1 MDSSWWIE
9 YFLNTID
16 DATALI
22 IEDFS
27 KLYVPAIVIY
37 EVFKKLLVEANEEIA
52 SSAVVQMRKGLVVD
66 LDCSLALDAAYI
78 SREHKLP
85 MADSIIYATALHYNA
100 TLWTQDKHFEGLSQV
115 QYSPKSVL

>member
-16 DATALI
+16 NAMALV

-27 KLYVPAIVIY
+27 KLYVPTIVIY
-37 EVFKKLLVEANEEIA
+37 EVFKKLLADSTEETA
-52 SSAVVQMRKGLVVD
+52 KAAVMQMSKGIVVD
-66 LDCSLALDAAYI
+66 LDDRLALYAVRI

-85 MADSIIYATALHYNA
+85 MADSIIYATTLQHNA
-100 TLWTQDKHFEGLSQV
+100 TLWTQDKHFEGLSHV
-115 QYSPKSVL
+115 RYSPKSV

>member
-27 KLYVPAIVIY
+27 KLYVPVIVIY
-37 EVFKKLLVEANEEIA
+37 EVFKKLLADANEKIA
-52 SSAVVQMRKGLVVD
+52 AAAIKQMSKGTVVD
-66 LDCSLALDAAYI
+66 LDGSLAIYAAYI
-78 SREHKLP
+78 SRKHKLP
-85 MADSIIYATALHYNA
+85 MADSIIYATTLRYNA
-100 TLWTQDKHFEGLSQV
+100 MLWTQDKYFEGLSQV
-115 QYSPKSVL
+115 QYSPKSV